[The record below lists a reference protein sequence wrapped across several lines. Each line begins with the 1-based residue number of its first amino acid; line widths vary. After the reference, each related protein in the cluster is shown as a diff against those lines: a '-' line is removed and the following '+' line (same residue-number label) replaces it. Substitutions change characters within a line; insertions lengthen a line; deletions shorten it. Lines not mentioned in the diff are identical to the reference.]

1 MRNKIMTKPDR
12 FLSSLFITRCIIQIL
27 RTSLK
32 RIRLNL
38 SGFNRSLIFIFTLIA
53 ITSVSAQS
61 QSVDTLV
68 NRMLRDNPML
78 EALRMDYESAAYKE
92 GEFKDLP
99 DPMISTGFFPLA
111 VESGMGP
118 RQLQIGI
125 SQTLPWNTVLNNR
138 ALVAREEANLLKVK
152 FNIAEE
158 DLKLGI
164 EQLYLQIWRVD
175 EEIELL
181 KSRLPLIQAWNQVSL
196 SKMSANQVSA
206 SDVLQIQV
214 FLNDVE
220 NAIQVLENQKKS
232 YRLKLNRILGSE
244 QPTEDEQSD
253 LDIELDPDTTLQIS
267 VEPVV
272 DTSQLPDLD
281 WFDQQMQISEA
292 VLERNQSEG
301 YPTIGLGL
309 EYTIVGKRKD
319 VDVPYNGR
327 DMIMPMLSVTMP
339 IYRKKYDAV
348 RQREKALQASIYLKK
363 RDKELEIQENIAL
376 AKVNIETE
384 MENLRIYNEQI
395 EILER
400 TINMLYAEYSS
411 EGSKFVELLQMQNQ
425 LIDFALKKLDSKVK
439 IHNSNLI
446 IKRWQP

>member
-1 MRNKIMTKPDR
+1 MKNRKWKLDMDTQRPEKKGRGFHRGGRLGKQR
-12 FLSSLFITRCIIQIL
+12 FGPALLLVLGLIL
-27 RTSLK
+27 GSTVTVQAQTLD
-32 RIRLNL
+32 
-38 SGFNRSLIFIFTLIA
+38 TLI
-53 ITSVSAQS
+53 
-61 QSVDTLV
+61 D
-68 NRMLRDNPML
+68 RMLRDNPKL
-78 EALRMDYESAAYKE
+78 ESLRMDYESASYKE

-118 RQLQIGI
+118 QQLQIGI
-125 SQTLPWNTVLNNR
+125 SQSLPWNTVLQNR
-138 ALVAREEANLLKVK
+138 AQVAREEANLLKVK
-152 FNIAEE
+152 YHIAEE
-158 DLKLGI
+158 DLTLGV
-164 EQLYLQIWRVD
+164 EQLYLQIWRVN

-214 FLNDVE
+214 FINEVE
-220 NAIQVLENQKKS
+220 NAIKVLENQKKS
-232 YRLKLNRILGSE
+232 YRVRLHRILG
-244 QPTEDEQSD
+244 TDQSSGDDPNDMDID
-253 LDIELDPDTTLQIS
+253 LNPDTTLQRS
-267 VEPVV
+267 VESV
-272 DTSQLPDLD
+272 DNSTQLPDLD

-292 VLERNQSEG
+292 VLERNISEG
-301 YPTIGLGL
+301 FPTIGLGL

-327 DMIMPMLSVTMP
+327 DMIMAMLSVKIP

-348 RQREKALQASIYLKK
+348 RQREKALQASIHLKK

-400 TINMLYAEYSS
+400 TVNMLYAEYSS
-411 EGSKFVELLQMQNQ
+411 EGSKFIELLQMQNQ
-425 LIDFALKKLDSKVK
+425 LIDFALKKLDAKVK

>member
-1 MRNKIMTKPDR
+1 MKNRKWKLDMGTQSPEKKGRGFHRGGWLGKQR
-12 FLSSLFITRCIIQIL
+12 FGPALLLVLGLILGSTVTVQAQSLD
-27 RTSLK
+27 
-32 RIRLNL
+32 
-38 SGFNRSLIFIFTLIA
+38 TLI
-53 ITSVSAQS
+53 
-61 QSVDTLV
+61 D
-68 NRMLRDNPML
+68 RMLRDNPKL
-78 EALRMDYESAAYKE
+78 ESLRMDYESASYKE

-118 RQLQIGI
+118 QQLQIGI
-125 SQTLPWNTVLNNR
+125 SQTLPWNTVLQNR
-138 ALVAREEANLLKVK
+138 AQVAREEANLLKVK
-152 FNIAEE
+152 YHIAEK
-158 DLKLGI
+158 DLTLGV
-164 EQLYLQIWRVD
+164 EQLYLQIWRVN

-214 FLNDVE
+214 FINEVE
-220 NAIQVLENQKKS
+220 NAIKVLENQKKS
-232 YRLKLNRILGSE
+232 YRVRLHRILG
-244 QPTEDEQSD
+244 TDQSSGDAPNDMDID
-253 LDIELDPDTTLQIS
+253 LNPDTTLQRS
-267 VEPVV
+267 VESV
-272 DTSQLPDLD
+272 DNSTQLPDLD

-292 VLERNQSEG
+292 VLERNTSEG
-301 YPTIGLGL
+301 FPTIGLGL

-327 DMIMPMLSVTMP
+327 DMIMPMLSVKIP

-348 RQREKALQASIYLKK
+348 RQREKALQASIHLKK

-376 AKVNIETE
+376 AEVNIETE

-400 TINMLYAEYSS
+400 TVNMLYAEYSS
-411 EGSKFVELLQMQNQ
+411 EGSKFIELLQMQNQ
-425 LIDFALKKLDSKVK
+425 LIDFALKKLDAKVK